1 MSKEEMKKVIV
12 EQQELI
18 VLLRG
23 KLAKLRGKYGE
34 TLKEI
39 ELK

>member
-1 MSKEEMKKVIV
+1 MKKIII

-18 VLLRG
+18 VLLRN
-23 KLAKLRGKYGE
+23 KIAKLRGKYGE

-39 ELK
+39 EL